1 MSKRPFPVKHLFRKQ
16 LPHPRHVRDHPSVRW
31 LAPVLH
37 HPNLWHLNRRSV
49 AGGVAVGL
57 FTGLIPGPV
66 QMLFAA
72 ILSVI
77 FRVNLPV
84 AVLSTLYT
92 NPFTF
97 VPLYLLAYE
106 IGKWVY
112 PNSGTEATAFE
123 FDWRGDWL
131 AAIPAFF
138 HWLGSLGPTLLVGV
152 LILASTLSLVGYFT
166 VRALWRLGVV
176 LQWRRRHHRNLS
188 QQ

>member
-1 MSKRPFPVKHLFRKQ
+1 M
-16 LPHPRHVRDHPSVRW
+16 RW

-84 AVLSTLYT
+84 AVLTTLYT

-112 PNSGTEATAFE
+112 PNSGAQVTAFE

-138 HWLGSLGPTLLVGV
+138 HWLASLGPTLLVGV

-166 VRALWRLGVV
+166 VRGLWRLGVV
-176 LQWRRRHHRNLS
+176 LQWRRRRQRNLPRP
-188 QQ
+188 